1 LIRNPDLQG
10 VDMENPSG
18 ATIYNFHSGAKTAV
32 TVVGVLL
39 CVLIITIPIG
49 IYIIIRASGG
59 RVQVTQEG
67 LTAKSI
73 GTKKFRFSEVS
84 RLGVCHAPVQ
94 AGGIGGALARK
105 KVGGD
110 VGVNMCFMVGKK
122 TKVFIASMYENHQQ
136 MFDQVSQILGKP
148 VEEVTI
154 GALKLKWPEQV

>member
-1 LIRNPDLQG
+1 
-10 VDMENPSG
+10 MENPSG
-18 ATIYNFHSGAKTAV
+18 ASIYNFHSGAKTAV

-59 RVQVTQEG
+59 RVEVTQEG
-67 LTAKSI
+67 LTAKAI

-154 GALKLKWPEQV
+154 GALKLRWPEQA

>member
-1 LIRNPDLQG
+1 
-10 VDMENPSG
+10 MENPSG

-59 RVQVTQEG
+59 RVEVTQEG

>member
-1 LIRNPDLQG
+1 
-10 VDMENPSG
+10 MENPSN
-18 ATIYNFHSGAKTAV
+18 ATIYNFHSGAKSAL

-39 CVLIITIPIG
+39 CVLIITIPLG

-59 RVQVTQEG
+59 RVEVNQEG
-67 LTAKSI
+67 LVAKSI
-73 GTKKFRFSEVS
+73 GTKKFRFNEVN

-110 VGVNMCFMVGKK
+110 VGVNMCFMIGKK

-136 MFDQVSQILGKP
+136 MLDQVSQILGKP

-154 GALKLKWPEQV
+154 GALRLKWPEQV

>member
-1 LIRNPDLQG
+1 
-10 VDMENPSG
+10 MENPSG
-18 ATIYNFHSGAKTAV
+18 AIIYNFHSGAKTAV

-59 RVQVTQEG
+59 RVEVTQEG
-67 LTAKSI
+67 LTAKAI

-154 GALKLKWPEQV
+154 GALKLRWPEQA